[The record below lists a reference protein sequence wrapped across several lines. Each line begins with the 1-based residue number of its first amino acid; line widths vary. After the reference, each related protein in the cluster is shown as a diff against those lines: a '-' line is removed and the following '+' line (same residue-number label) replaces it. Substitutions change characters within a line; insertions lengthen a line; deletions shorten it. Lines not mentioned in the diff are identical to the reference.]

1 MSQNILNDYQIK
13 ETIGKGT
20 FSKVK
25 LGINKSTGEKVAI
38 KILDKRKIMTRDDQI
53 RVQRELTILKKINH
67 LNIVKI
73 IQTKEDQGNVY
84 IITEFIDYDLFLH
97 IINNKRL
104 DEKEA
109 ALYYFQL
116 ISGLEYIHSLNI
128 VHRDL
133 KPENLLLT
141 KRRVLKIIDFGLS
154 NYFYGDKLLVTPC
167 GSPSYTCPELIKGYK
182 YNGFAV
188 DIWTSG
194 IILYVMLCGFL
205 PFEER
210 DTKSLFKKI
219 IKCKVVYPKY
229 VSANAQNL
237 LKRILVP
244 NPDTRITINEIK
256 KLPFYLDGKN
266 IFYKRYPDLIDKL
279 ENGNNSKLNKNY
291 SFNVPNSN
299 KDIIKK
305 NDFND
310 ITINNLPISDKKQKV
325 IVNENVKNNENNDSY
340 KKIKEKSISPYSIY
354 KKHLKNRENFEIL
367 KKVLRG
373 SRADS
378 MDKQI
383 NPEIN
388 GEIEEKKEEEKILNI
403 KIKEEEKIEKEMG
416 IKESYSPIQ
425 LIRRLNNQR
434 QKYENKSQ
442 MTDLK
447 DKNNYFKQK
456 PLKENNYTT
465 IDNENEKRNNSIKNR
480 YRYNKKESSY
490 VNSHVVKK
498 ENLKMSKTNTFYL
511 NSKEKYYINEKNSNN
526 KRNKNYDIFFKNSS
540 KEIYNSGK
548 YKSHKTVEDVEKSS
562 KELSND
568 YKSNNKKY
576 NNKYKFK
583 VHKYN
588 CSINNAKETEIEYFD
603 SLRQYNK
610 DKDKDSDKRMK
621 SYIIN
626 KDSINDKKIKN
637 KSITKRKPKKT
648 KSPKY
653 SGLSEKIISFN
664 SLYNSIQNKLENY
677 RDNHDKKTKFENN
690 ISNEQ
695 SMKKSQSS
703 LENIE
708 KSNSNLEGIKYLKK
722 NKNLKKVFVKS
733 EEHRK
738 KRQKREKNDND
749 LKYTPSD
756 LNKRLKTLK
765 NSKNNSKTNI
775 LENSIFKKTNY
786 ETINNNMSNISK
798 KNKNSEKKLKKNA
811 QKTQKN
817 MDKIDTD
824 NQKYN
829 IKEIIKRRGLNK
841 NINSDN
847 CIY

>member
-266 IFYKRYPDLIDKL
+266 MFYKRYPDLIDKL

-305 NDFND
+305 NCFND

-325 IVNENVKNNENNDSY
+325 FVNENDKNNENNDSY

-354 KKHLKNRENFEIL
+354 KKHLKNRANFEIL

-378 MDKQI
+378 IDQQI

-388 GEIEEKKEEEKILNI
+388 GDNEEKKEEEKNSNI
-403 KIKEEEKIEKEMG
+403 KIKEEEKAEKEIE
-416 IKESYSPIQ
+416 IKENYSPIQ

-434 QKYENKSQ
+434 QKYENKAQ
-442 MTDLK
+442 MTDFK
-447 DKNNYFKQK
+447 DKNSYFKQK
-456 PLKENNYTT
+456 PLKENNFTT

-480 YRYNKKESSY
+480 SRYNKKESSY
-490 VNSHVVKK
+490 VNSHIIKK

-511 NSKEKYYINEKNSNN
+511 NSKEKYYINEKKSNN
-526 KRNKNYDIFFKNSS
+526 KRNNNYDIFFKNSS

-548 YKSHKTVEDVEKSS
+548 YKNHKTVEDVERSS

-568 YKSNNKKY
+568 YKSNNYKY
-576 NNKYKFK
+576 NKYKFK

-588 CSINNAKETEIEYFD
+588 CSINNTKETEFEFFD

-610 DKDKDSDKRMK
+610 SKNSDIRMK

-637 KSITKRKPKKT
+637 KSIIKRKPKKT

-664 SLYNSIQNKLENY
+664 NLYNSIQNKFENY
-677 RDNHDKKTKFENN
+677 RGNYEKKTKFENN
-690 ISNEQ
+690 IKKEQ
-695 SMKKSQSS
+695 NMKKSQSS

-722 NKNLKKVFVKS
+722 SKKFKKVFVKS

-775 LENSIFKKTNY
+775 LENSISKRNNC
-786 ETINNNMSNISK
+786 ETINNNMVNISK
-798 KNKNSEKKLKKNA
+798 NNKNSEKKIKKNI
-811 QKTQKN
+811 KIQKN
-817 MDKIDTD
+817 IDKIDID
-824 NQKYN
+824 NKKYN
-829 IKEIIKRRGLNK
+829 LKEIIKRRGLNK

>member
-1 MSQNILNDYQIK
+1 MNQNILNEYQIK

-38 KILDKRKIMTRDDQI
+38 KILDKRKILTRDDQI

-167 GSPSYTCPELIKGYK
+167 GSPSYTCPELIKGCK

-244 NPDTRITINEIK
+244 NPETRITINEIK

-266 IFYKRYPDLIDKL
+266 MFYKRYPDLIDKL

-299 KDIIKK
+299 NDIIKK
-305 NDFND
+305 NSFND
-310 ITINNLPISDKKQKV
+310 ITINNCPISDKKQKV

-378 MDKQI
+378 IDKQM

-388 GEIEEKKEEEKILNI
+388 GDNEEKKEEEKNQNI
-403 KIKEEEKIEKEMG
+403 KTKEEEKVEKEME
-416 IKESYSPIQ
+416 IKENYSPIQ
-425 LIRRLNNQR
+425 LIRKLNNQR

-442 MTDLK
+442 MIDFK
-447 DKNNYFKQK
+447 DKNDYFKQK
-456 PLKENNYTT
+456 DLKDNNFTT
-465 IDNENEKRNNSIKNR
+465 IENENEKRNNSIKYR

-490 VNSHVVKK
+490 VNSHIVKKK

-511 NSKEKYYINEKNSNN
+511 NSKEKYYINEKNNNN
-526 KRNKNYDIFFKNSS
+526 KRNQNYDIFFKNSS
-540 KEIYNSGK
+540 KEIYNSGR
-548 YKSHKTVEDVEKSS
+548 YRNHKTVEDVEKSS

-568 YKSNNKKY
+568 YKSNNYKH
-576 NNKYKFK
+576 NKYKFK

-588 CSINNAKETEIEYFD
+588 CPVNNTKETEIEYFD
-603 SLRQYNK
+603 SLRQYNNSK
-610 DKDKDSDKRMK
+610 NNDVRMK

-626 KDSINDKKIKN
+626 KDSMDDKKTKN
-637 KSITKRKPKKT
+637 KSLIKRKPKKT

-664 SLYNSIQNKLENY
+664 NLYNSIQNKLDNY
-677 RDNHDKKTKFENN
+677 RGNHEKKTKFENN
-690 ISNEQ
+690 SNNEQ
-695 SMKKSQSS
+695 NIKKSQSS

-722 NKNLKKVFVKS
+722 NKKVKKVFVKS
-733 EEHRK
+733 EERRK
-738 KRQKREKNDND
+738 KRQNKEKNSNNE

-775 LENSIFKKTNY
+775 LENSIYKKNNY
-786 ETINNNMSNISK
+786 ETINNNMANTSK
-798 KNKNSEKKLKKNA
+798 NFKNSEKYIKKIV
-811 QKTQKN
+811 QKSQKN
-817 MDKIDTD
+817 IDKSDID
-824 NQKYN
+824 NKKYN
-829 IKEIIKRRGLNK
+829 I
-841 NINSDN
+841 
-847 CIY
+847 IYSKKSKK